1 VKSLTPFAVKLLTPF
16 AVKSFVLLAVK
27 EARRDGKG
35 ARRARGGS
43 KEKAGE
49 RKIFLGQIFERA
61 A

>member
-1 VKSLTPFAVKLLTPF
+1 VKSLTPFAVKSL
-16 AVKSFVLLAVK
+16 VLLAVK
-27 EARRDGKG
+27 E

>member
-1 VKSLTPFAVKLLTPF
+1 VKSLTPF